1 MPPPASDLAATIPP
15 AAAALLQQVTS
26 TVAIAKELAAS
37 GREVDLAGLDG
48 MAGRLCAQALDLP
61 LETGAAMRPALVKLM
76 EMLTGLRQ
84 AIQQAMP

>member
-1 MPPPASDLAATIPP
+1 MPPPASDLAAIIPP
-15 AAAALLQQVTS
+15 AAAALLQQLTS

-61 LETGAAMRPALVKLM
+61 LEAGAALRPALVELAGKLA
-76 EMLTGLRQ
+76 GLRQ
-84 AIQQAMP
+84 AIQHAMP